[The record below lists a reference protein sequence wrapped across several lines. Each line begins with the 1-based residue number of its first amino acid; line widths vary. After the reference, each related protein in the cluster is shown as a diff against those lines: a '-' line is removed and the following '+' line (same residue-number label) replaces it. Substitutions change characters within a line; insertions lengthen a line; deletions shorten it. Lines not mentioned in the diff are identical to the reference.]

1 MATFIATLASL
12 GIGTYYMAY
21 YACYLTILIVAVVIV
36 RVGRARLPA
45 IVRRSI
51 LTGVAVLV
59 IRLVLFDNPRIL
71 YFYLQAIDNAH
82 LGMRQG
88 GMLIEEARK
97 YRHDIHQAP
106 LANLAVGSSQV
117 GAIFNYWGADA
128 PEPLAVY
135 SLAGM
140 KALDFVLNAERIAA
154 YNPRRILLYLSA
166 FDMTGSPELFSL
178 PLAPPRAT
186 QIWSVYSR
194 LRASGLT
201 EEEISPNLHAYI
213 VSQLL
218 PEYRYGFIYRALL
231 RQWFGGAPRPVAPSQ
246 QRLPEISN
254 YFDPQWLEYN
264 FLFFHD
270 FMDFCRA
277 RGIEVLIVEGQINP
291 SARTPK
297 IDALNDTVRTR
308 LLSYLPE
315 YPKIRYVPAADV
327 YEFVA
332 DEYHDTTHVLPDA
345 ARKYTAR
352 LAAYLAM

>member
-1 MATFIATLASL
+1 MDSTIATLGSL
-12 GIGTYYMAY
+12 GIGTYYAAY
-21 YACYLTILIVAVVIV
+21 YVCYLAALVLAVLIVCL
-36 RVGRARLPA
+36 GRTRLPA
-45 IVRRSI
+45 VARRAI
-51 LTGVAVLV
+51 LTGVAVLS
-59 IRLVLFDNPRIL
+59 IRLVLFDNPGVL
-71 YFYLQAIDNAH
+71 YFYVHAIDGTH

-117 GAIFNYWGADA
+117 GAIFNFWGKDA

-154 YNPRRILLYLSA
+154 YNPRRIILYVSA

-178 PLAPPRAT
+178 PLAPPRPSL
-186 QIWSVYSR
+186 IWPVYSR
-194 LRASGLT
+194 LEASGLT
-201 EEEISPNLHAYI
+201 EDEIRPTLHAYI
-213 VSQLL
+213 ASQLL
-218 PEYRYGFIYRALL
+218 PEYRYAFIYRAML
-231 RQWFGGAPRPVAPSQ
+231 RQWFGGAPRPVVPAQ
-246 QRLPEISN
+246 QRLPEFSN

-270 FMDFCRA
+270 FMEFCRA
-277 RGIEVLIVEGQINP
+277 RKIDVLIVEGQINP
-291 SARTPK
+291 AARTPK

-308 LLSYLPE
+308 LRAYLPDF
-315 YPKIRYVPAADV
+315 PNMRYVPAADV
-327 YEFVA
+327 YEFSA

-352 LAAYLAM
+352 LAVYLTK